1 MGVSM
6 NYMKQ
11 VADMLGVE
19 LEQEFKL
26 TDISKQFKITKDGMY
41 FKTALTD
48 DWVNANY
55 AIGSILIGDHE
66 VKKSILDQAEKE
78 YLSNIIKP
86 FRDRVTTVIKF
97 DSGKYEYIAIRYRS
111 LEEYIGT
118 VRLPAFKK
126 GTMYKGMVEDK
137 AYSLNE
143 LGL

>member
-1 MGVSM
+1 M

-26 TDISKQFKITKDGMY
+26 KGIRKVFKITKDGMY
-41 FKTALTD
+41 MKTALTD
-48 DWVNANY
+48 DWLLVNY

-66 VKKSILDQAEKE
+66 VKKTILDQAEKE
-78 YLSNIIKP
+78 YLSAIIKP
-86 FRDRVTTVIKF
+86 FRDMVTSVIKYE
-97 DSGKYEYIAIRYRS
+97 SSIYEYIAIRYRG

-118 VRLPAFKK
+118 VRLPSFKK
-126 GTMYKGMVEDK
+126 DTMYKGMEIGK

>member
-1 MGVSM
+1 M

-26 TDISKQFKITKDGMY
+26 KGISKVFKITKDGMY
-41 FKTALTD
+41 MKTALTD
-48 DWVNANY
+48 DWLLVNY

-66 VKKSILDQAEKE
+66 VKKTILDQAEKE
-78 YLSNIIKP
+78 YLSAIIKP
-86 FRDRVTTVIKF
+86 FRDMVTSVIKYE
-97 DSGKYEYIAIRYRS
+97 SSIYEYIAIRYRG
-111 LEEYIGT
+111 LEEYIWT
-118 VRLPAFKK
+118 VRLPSFKK
-126 GTMYKGMVEDK
+126 DTMYKGMEIGK

>member
-1 MGVSM
+1 M

-26 TDISKQFKITKDGMY
+26 KGISKVFKITKDGMY
-41 FKTALTD
+41 MKTALTD
-48 DWVNANY
+48 DWLLVNY

-66 VKKSILDQAEKE
+66 VKKTILDQAEKE
-78 YLSNIIKP
+78 YLSAIIKP
-86 FRDRVTTVIKF
+86 FRDMVTSVIKYE
-97 DSGKYEYIAIRYRS
+97 SSIYEYIAIRYRG

-118 VRLPAFKK
+118 VRLPSFKK
-126 GTMYKGMVEDK
+126 DTMYKGMEIGK

>member
-1 MGVSM
+1 M

-26 TDISKQFKITKDGMY
+26 KGISKVFKISKDGMY
-41 FKTALTD
+41 MKTALTD
-48 DWVNANY
+48 DWLLVNY

-66 VKKSILDQAEKE
+66 VKKTILDQAEKE
-78 YLSNIIKP
+78 YLSAIIKP
-86 FRDRVTTVIKF
+86 FRDMVISVIKYE
-97 DSGKYEYIAIRYRS
+97 SSIYEYIAIRYRG

-118 VRLPAFKK
+118 VRLPSFKK
-126 GTMYKGMVEDK
+126 DTMYKGMEIGK

>member
-1 MGVSM
+1 M

-26 TDISKQFKITKDGMY
+26 KGISKVFKITKDGMY
-41 FKTALTD
+41 MKTALTD
-48 DWVNANY
+48 DWLLVNY

-66 VKKSILDQAEKE
+66 VKKTILDQAEKE
-78 YLSNIIKP
+78 YLSAIIKP
-86 FRDRVTTVIKF
+86 FRDMVTSVIKYE
-97 DSGKYEYIAIRYRS
+97 SSIYEYIAIRYRG

-118 VRLPAFKK
+118 VRLPSFKK
-126 GTMYKGMVEDK
+126 DTMYKGMK
-137 AYSLNE
+137 ANKKYTLEE